1 MKRFLSA
8 ALIFGGALAAL
19 GQLSKYKDWA
29 KSPEAV
35 FLTPAEKADWTKVS
49 SDADAEK
56 FIADYWAKRGGDAFH
71 QEVARRISAADQQF
85 KMRSQK
91 GSESA
96 RGRIF
101 ITLGAPTRVMES
113 RVPGAADNPS
123 GVDSQAGSGLSQL
136 QEGNQGSVVQTWV
149 YDKSKFDPALEL
161 SELRAQITVDPQRG
175 RDELMNPGPVGKT
188 LDKVN
193 EKRLADV
200 QQKTAAAPSSAP
212 PASAAPSGNAPPASA
227 PPAPA
232 AAAPAPAA
240 AAAPPPA
247 PAAALPAAAR
257 SALDA
262 ALKSA
267 PDPSKPAA
275 SASKTPGFWGG
286 DFRSVPGDP
295 FYAFQLIL
303 PASKVPAGAAPK
315 LGGVVTKEDGS
326 EATTIWEDAVLVD
339 SKNGN
344 AVDKTADKSIVL
356 PAGKYKG
363 SFGLFSPDGATAL
376 VSAGTAF
383 EIPEK
388 STDFRISPLVLAS
401 TLTPLTKRP
410 NPTDPF
416 VFGMEK
422 PIRVEPKGNGMF
434 SREDGLW
441 YFYTVSNPAVPAEA
455 PAAAAPAEAPTPA
468 AAATPAAGAAA
479 ATTPAAPAAPAAAAP
494 RPRIMTRIGVL
505 RDGKPAFQPA
515 TLPAEL
521 QPLGTSYYAA
531 GSEIPLATFEPGY
544 YTFTINIRD
553 LNAPRDSAAFKGVD
567 RSGDFVVLAADGNL
581 PPTPTPAA
589 PKTTP
594 TPRPKKKA

>member
-1 MKRFLSA
+1 VKRFLSA

-35 FLTPAEKADWTKVS
+35 FLTPAEKADWAKITT
-49 SDADAEK
+49 DADAEK
-56 FIADYWAKRGGDAFH
+56 FIADYWTKRGGDAFH

-85 KMRSQK
+85 KLRSQK

-101 ITLGAPTRVMES
+101 IVLGSPTRVTEA
-113 RVPGAADNPS
+113 RTPGSADSTSPDS
-123 GVDSQAGSGLSQL
+123 GAGTGLSQL
-136 QEGNQGSVVQTWV
+136 QQETGPAPVVQTWI
-149 YDKSKFDPALEL
+149 YDKTKFDPSWDVGEI
-161 SELRAQITVDPQRG
+161 RAQINVDPQRG

-212 PASAAPSGNAPPASA
+212 PASAPSGNAPPASA

-232 AAAPAPAA
+232 AAAPAA

-286 DFRSVPGDP
+286 EFRSVAGDP

-303 PASKVPAGAAPK
+303 PASKVPTAAAPK

-344 AVDKTADKSIVL
+344 VVDKTADKSIVL

-363 SFGLFSPDGATAL
+363 SFGLFAPDGATAL

-479 ATTPAAPAAPAAAAP
+479 ATTPAAPAAAAP

-521 QPLGTSYYAA
+521 QPLGTNYYAA